1 MNIDP
6 AGAGP
11 HRHVNVRNIGEQ
23 FLVDLFDQLWN
34 QYRQRV
40 PYAGQYEQ
48 LIAQSGDTFCND
60 HIAFRCYACQQP
72 YIGMTLLTRI
82 FETLGYSVAGNYS
95 FDDKHLN
102 AVHLQHTNAALP
114 KLFISELRTWELE
127 PSVASIIYQFVGKA
141 KLPINDQHLRQL
153 GGLAALGIDARTT
166 LMNQLLG
173 CVHRL
178 PWPAPD
184 RLNLERLSQASQY
197 AAWVGVHGFSV
208 NHFTALINAH
218 TTDALADIDRT
229 TNALRKA
236 GVPMKPTIEGAVGSK
251 LRQTSTESA
260 IVKVPV
266 FEKGQIIEIER
277 PYAYF
282 ELAERGSVIDSRSG
296 ESHRFEGFL
305 GSQATH
311 LFEMTQTSKPNSAAS
326 PLP

>member
-114 KLFISELRTWELE
+114 KLFI
-127 PSVASIIYQFVGKA
+127 
-141 KLPINDQHLRQL
+141 
-153 GGLAALGIDARTT
+153 
-166 LMNQLLG
+166 
-173 CVHRL
+173 
-178 PWPAPD
+178 
-184 RLNLERLSQASQY
+184 
-197 AAWVGVHGFSV
+197 
-208 NHFTALINAH
+208 
-218 TTDALADIDRT
+218 
-229 TNALRKA
+229 
-236 GVPMKPTIEGAVGSK
+236 
-251 LRQTSTESA
+251 
-260 IVKVPV
+260 
-266 FEKGQIIEIER
+266 
-277 PYAYF
+277 
-282 ELAERGSVIDSRSG
+282 
-296 ESHRFEGFL
+296 
-305 GSQATH
+305 
-311 LFEMTQTSKPNSAAS
+311 
-326 PLP
+326 